1 MLFLGVDV
9 GTSGIRALVIDDAGT
24 IRAQARAALPE
35 VQGENGWR
43 EQDPQ
48 CWLDALEDC
57 MSGLRQQLGPDM
69 QSIEALA
76 LDGTSATLVVTD
88 QSGQPLRPAL
98 MYNDQRA
105 TVEAREIAQTLPAS
119 GALASPGS
127 SLAKLRWL
135 NRHEAHLRQ
144 QIVHVQHQADWIAA
158 TLTGCRGESDAGNL
172 LKLGLDPEA
181 LDWPT
186 EVRNLIEAAG
196 MNPAILPRARASG
209 EIMAQIRADW
219 ARRLGL
225 PASLQIVHG
234 STDSLAALIAAGVQQ
249 TGQAATSLG
258 STLVL
263 KLAAEQP
270 INQPAVGIYSHR
282 LNALWLPGGASNSGG
297 AALLKHF
304 SVAEMARLTSSIQ
317 PDHPSG
323 QLCYP
328 LPRPGERF
336 PLNAPSFSGSEIAET
351 NPSKRFQMLLEGLCY
366 IEAWGYA
373 RLQEG
378 GTAMREVFSLGG
390 GASNGPWM
398 QMRANVLDR
407 AVIVP
412 HCAEAAL
419 GAAMLAASPAFG
431 TLEQAQSAL
440 NQPSQ
445 SFIPEPAAVARFRP
459 SSLAFINRFTGDTSA
474 G

>member
-9 GTSGIRALVIDDAGT
+9 GTSGIRALVIDEGGT
-24 IRAQARAALPE
+24 IRAQARAPLPE
-35 VQGENGWR
+35 VQGEHGWR

-48 CWLDALEDC
+48 CWLDALEGC
-57 MSGLRQQLGPDM
+57 MAGLGQQLGPAM
-69 QSIEALA
+69 QSIQALA

-105 TVEAREIAQTLPAS
+105 RDEAREIAQALPAS
-119 GALASPGS
+119 GALASASS
-127 SLAKLRWL
+127 SLAKLLWL
-135 NRHEAHLRQ
+135 TRHEAHVARQ
-144 QIVHVQHQADWIAA
+144 IIHVQHQADWIAA
-158 TLTGCRGESDAGNL
+158 TLTGCRGESDAANL
-172 LKLGLDPEA
+172 LKLGLDPET
-181 LDWPT
+181 LNWPT
-186 EVRNLIEAAG
+186 EVRKLLEAAG
-196 MNPAILPRARASG
+196 LDPAILPRARPSG
-209 EIMAQIRADW
+209 EIIDQISPAW

-225 PASLQIVHG
+225 PASLQLVHG
-234 STDSLAALIAAGVQQ
+234 TTDSLAALIAAGVRQA
-249 TGQAATSLG
+249 GQAATSLG

-263 KLAAEQP
+263 KLAAKLP
-270 INQPAVGIYSHR
+270 LNQPAEGIYSHR

-304 SVAEMARLTSSIQ
+304 SVAEMARLTSSLQ
-317 PDHPSG
+317 PHQPSG

-328 LPRPGERF
+328 LTRPGERF
-336 PLNAPSFSGSEIAET
+336 PLNAPSFSGSEISESD
-351 NPSKRFQMLLEGLCY
+351 PSKRFQMLLEGLCY

-378 GTAMREVFSLGG
+378 GTTMREVFSLGG

-407 AVIVP
+407 PVIVP
-412 HCAEAAL
+412 QCAEAAL
-419 GAAMLAASPAFG
+419 GAAMLAASPGFG

-440 NQPSQ
+440 DQPSQ
-445 SFIPEPAAVARFRP
+445 SFIPDPAAVAHFRP
-459 SSLAFINRFTGDTSA
+459 MTEAFITQFAEDA
-474 G
+474 GAG